1 MSGQEQMGRA
11 GIVTGASRGIGRAV
25 ALRLSR
31 EGARLVLVAREREDE
46 LARTA
51 ARCREEGAEAETLLA
66 DVGEEGAGE
75 KLVAACLQR
84 FGRLDILVN
93 NAGVA
98 PEGLLVGLRDPALA
112 TLVATNIL
120 GPVRLCRA
128 ALRPMLRQRSGCI
141 VNLSSALARQAQP
154 GSAAYAGS
162 KAFLEAFTRSLAA
175 EVGERGVRVNAV
187 APGFIETDMTA
198 KLRQRAGGEIAGRL
212 GLRRL
217 GTPEEVAGA
226 VAFLCSDAA
235 AYVTGAVLSV
245 DGGFLCG

>member
-1 MSGQEQMGRA
+1 MNGSQAGERV
-11 GIVTGASRGIGRAV
+11 GIVTGASRGIGRAT
-25 ALRLSR
+25 ALRLAQD
-31 EGARLVLVAREREDE
+31 GVRLLLVARERQDE
-46 LARTA
+46 LERTA
-51 ARCREEGAEAETLLA
+51 ARCREQGAEVETLLA
-66 DVGEEGAGE
+66 DVGAEDAAD
-75 KLVAACLQR
+75 KVVAACLER

-98 PEGLLVGLRDPALA
+98 PEGLLLGLRDPALS

-128 ALRPMLRQRSGCI
+128 ALRPMLSQRAGCI
-141 VNLSSALARQAQP
+141 VNLSSALARQPQP

-162 KAFLEAFTRSLAA
+162 KAFVEAFTRALAA

-187 APGFIETDMTA
+187 APGFIETDMTV
-198 KLRQRAGGEIAGRL
+198 KLRQRAGKEISRRL

-226 VAFLCSDAA
+226 VAFLCSTEA
-235 AYVTGAVLSV
+235 AYVSGAVLAV